1 MADQKEPKHKGQ
13 PKDKEGGAKAEKKGP
28 PADKKPVVKRDAN
41 FRYIVRLI
49 NTDIDGAKSIV
60 IGISGVKGLGI
71 RSAEIIARMAGIPRN
86 TKIGD
91 LPESKTDELE
101 KLINDYAEKVPH
113 WMVNRQSDWST
124 GADMHLVGVDVDL
137 NRRDDVNLMKMIRCY
152 KGIRHE
158 QGQKVRGQRTRSN
171 GRTGMTMGVMRK
183 REEPG
188 KPAEESEKKEEC
200 DRWATRNSPEGS
212 MTLQLTRGKAT
223 ESRRRTNSS

>member
-1 MADQKEPKHKGQ
+1 MADQKEPKEPKQKGQ
-13 PKDKEGGAKAEKKGP
+13 PKDKEGGAKADKKGP
-28 PADKKPVVKRDAN
+28 PAEKKPVVKRGED

-49 NTDIDGAKSIV
+49 NTDVDGTKSIV
-60 IGISGVKGLGI
+60 IGLAGVKGLGI
-71 RSAEIIARMAGIPRN
+71 RSAEVIARMAGIPRK

-91 LPESKTDELE
+91 LPESKTEELE

-113 WMVNRQSDWST
+113 WMVNRQNDWSS
-124 GADMHLVGVDVDL
+124 GADLHLVGVDVDL

-188 KPAEESEKKEEC
+188 AAPEEKKE
-200 DRWATRNSPEGS
+200 
-212 MTLQLTRGKAT
+212 
-223 ESRRRTNSS
+223 